1 MHLITL
7 DPRALK
13 DNPDKSRQ
21 SKSSP
26 QGDALLLAT
35 IKAVGIIQPPVV
47 EPEKNG
53 GNGYII
59 DAGHRRVRQAIA
71 AGLTEIQVLVDDA
84 ANDNGAMRSMVEN
97 TAREPLNPVDQ
108 WRGIERLVA
117 LGWTEE
123 AIALALTLQVRQVR
137 KLRLLANVLP
147 AMLDQMALGDM
158 PNEQQL
164 RTIAAAALEEQK
176 EVWKANKTKKNER
189 ADWYN
194 ISRALAKTRMFARDA
209 SFGDDL
215 ATAYGIEW
223 VEDLFAPADQDG
235 RYTTNVEAFLGAQQE
250 WMTSNLPKKGTIV
263 EVNGWGQPELPKKA
277 ERVHGKTS
285 KSDHV
290 AMYLDRDGKVQS
302 VAFRMPED
310 KKKTRGGAV
319 TAGGGATEDSGSII
333 DAPKPRP
340 DVTQKGHDMIGDFRT
355 DALHEA
361 LGRAPI
367 EDDML
372 MALLVLAFAG
382 LNVRVD
388 SGANDHVFGP
398 KRFKRHVASLFSE
411 DGKLAFDRE
420 TLRVATRSMLIE
432 VLSCRRGMS
441 NSGVVSRI
449 AGDAIGA
456 DSFLPNMGTEDFLLC
471 LSRQAME
478 AAAKE
483 AKVSPRQKVRETRSA
498 LIEHF
503 KDGHFVHA
511 SALFTP
517 DAGEIADLMKH
528 AEYLDSDETSTD
540 TDATG
545 SEDDAADG
553 NVVEPTP
560 ADEDEGLDPFEDEDA
575 LPGTFDDDA
584 DEADP
589 VDEQNAYGIAAE

>member
-1 MHLITL
+1 M
-7 DPRALK
+7 
-13 DNPDKSRQ
+13 RQ
-21 SKSSP
+21 
-26 QGDALLLAT
+26 
-35 IKAVGIIQPPVV
+35 I
-47 EPEKNG
+47 
-53 GNGYII
+53 
-59 DAGHRRVRQAIA
+59 
-71 AGLTEIQVLVDDA
+71 
-84 ANDNGAMRSMVEN
+84 
-97 TAREPLNPVDQ
+97 
-108 WRGIERLVA
+108 
-117 LGWTEE
+117 
-123 AIALALTLQVRQVR
+123 R

>member
-7 DPRALK
+7 DPRALR

-158 PNEQQL
+158 PSEQQL
-164 RTIAAAALEEQK
+164 RIIAAASLDEQK
-176 EVWKANKTKKNER
+176 EVWKANKPKKGETASWWSIANALTKKR
-189 ADWYN
+189 MY
-194 ISRALAKTRMFARDA
+194 AKDA

-223 VEDLFAPADQDG
+223 VEDLFAPADQDS
-235 RYTTNVEAFLGAQQE
+235 RYTTNVEGFV
-250 WMTSNLPKKGTIV
+250 NLPKRGAVV
-263 EVNGWGQPELPKKA
+263 EVNGYGQPELPKKA
-277 ERVHGKTS
+277 ERVYGKPQ
-285 KSDHV
+285 KSDQTGL
-290 AMYLDRDGKVQS
+290 YLDRDGKVQT
-302 VAFRMPED
+302 VHYRLPEV
-310 KKKTRGGAV
+310 KKPGGK
-319 TAGGGATEDSGSII
+319 GATDEGASVVD
-333 DAPKPRP
+333 DAAKQRP
-340 DVTQKGHDMIGDFRT
+340 DVTQKGLDIIGDYRT

-367 EDDML
+367 EDDTL
-372 MALLVLAFAG
+372 MALLILAFAG
-382 LNVRVD
+382 INVRVD
-388 SGANDHVFGP
+388 SGVGDHMTGT
-398 KRFKRHVASLFSE
+398 KRFARHAARLIDE
-411 DGKLAFDRE
+411 NGKLSFDLD
-420 TLRVATRSMLIE
+420 TLRVAARSVLVD

-441 NSGVVSRI
+441 NSGIVSRI
-449 AGDAIGA
+449 AGDTVGA
-456 DSFLPNMGTEDFLLC
+456 DGYLPNMGTEDFLVC
-471 LSRQAME
+471 LSRQALE
-478 AAAKE
+478 TAAKDVNV
-483 AKVSPRQKVRETRSA
+483 APRQRVRETRA
-498 LIEHF
+498 VLVDHF
-503 KDGHFVHA
+503 KDGSFVHP
-511 SALFTP
+511 SALFAP
-517 DAGEIADLMKH
+517 APNAVADLIKLGDVVDVDEEETPCEGDEDV
-528 AEYLDSDETSTD
+528 AEEHVDPASNAEDETGLPD
-540 TDATG
+540 DASNEGADPSAT
-545 SEDDAADG
+545 EDDD
-553 NVVEPTP
+553 T
-560 ADEDEGLDPFEDEDA
+560 
-575 LPGTFDDDA
+575 
-584 DEADP
+584 
-589 VDEQNAYGIAAE
+589 AYGIAAE

>member
-1 MHLITL
+1 MQILKL

-13 DNPDKSRQ
+13 DNPDDTRR

-26 QGDALLLAT
+26 QSDALLLAT
-35 IKAVGIIQPPVV
+35 VKAVGIIQPPVIS
-47 EPEKNG
+47 PEIDG

-59 DAGHRRVRQAIA
+59 QAGHRRVKQAIA
-71 AGLTEIQVLVDDA
+71 AGMEEITVLVVEA

-97 TAREPLNPVDQ
+97 IAREPLNPVDQ

-123 AIALALTLQVRQVR
+123 AIGVALALPVRQIR

-147 AMLDQMALGDM
+147 PMLDHMALGDM

-164 RTIAAAALEEQK
+164 RTIAAASLDEQK
-176 EVWKANKTKKNER
+176 EVWKANKPKKSER

-194 ISRALAKTRMFARDA
+194 ISRALSKTRMFAKDA

-215 ATAYGIEW
+215 AAAYGIEW
-223 VEDLFAPADQDG
+223 VEDLFAPADQDS

-250 WMTSNLPKKGTIV
+250 WMTSNLPKKGAII
-263 EVNGWGQPELPKKA
+263 EVNNWGQPELPKKA
-277 ERVHGKTS
+277 ERIYGKPS

-302 VAFRMPED
+302 VAFRMPEE
-310 KKKTRGGAV
+310 KKKGKGGAA
-319 TAGGGATEDSGSII
+319 TAGGLPETDDTVV
-333 DAPKPRP
+333 DAPKSRP
-340 DVTQKGHDMIGDFRT
+340 EVTQKGQDMIGDFRT

-388 SGANDHVFGP
+388 SGASDTVFGP
-398 KRFKRHVASLFSE
+398 KRFKRHAARLIGE
-411 DGKLAFDRE
+411 DGRLAFDGE
-420 TLRVATRSMLIE
+420 TLRVAARSMLID

-441 NSGVVSRI
+441 NSGVISRI

-456 DSFLPNMGTEDFLLC
+456 DNFLPNMGSEDFLLC

-483 AKVSPRQKVRETRSA
+483 ANVLPRQKVRETRAALVDHFRQERFVHTAALFAPDPQDIVDLIKSGEVLDGDTKGHDGRDDNSAEEEDVDGSA
-498 LIEHF
+498 L
-503 KDGHFVHA
+503 
-511 SALFTP
+511 
-517 DAGEIADLMKH
+517 GE
-528 AEYLDSDETSTD
+528 E
-540 TDATG
+540 
-545 SEDDAADG
+545 
-553 NVVEPTP
+553 
-560 ADEDEGLDPFEDEDA
+560 EGLATPE
-575 LPGTFDDDA
+575 
-584 DEADP
+584 DEADLP
-589 VDEQNAYGIAAE
+589 DSADDAPEAVDPDEEQDAYGIAAE